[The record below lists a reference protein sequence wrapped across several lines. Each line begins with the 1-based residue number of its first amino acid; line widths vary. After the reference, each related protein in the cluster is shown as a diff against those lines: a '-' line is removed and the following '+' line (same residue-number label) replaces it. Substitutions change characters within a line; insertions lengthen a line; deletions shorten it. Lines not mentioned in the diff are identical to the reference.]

1 MNRSTKI
8 QLTKYLVTVGV
19 GALMAYF
26 YVAMRDFAGS
36 STMERYRMLCDA
48 FTIPGIILL
57 AVGALVALSNEGVF
71 YGLTY
76 ALTYFVRTLFPF
88 GGRREQEKYYD
99 YVERKRENRTT
110 GYGFLFIVGAA
121 FMAIALVFLIL
132 FYSLYN

>member
-8 QLTKYLVTVGV
+8 QLIKYLVTIGV

-36 STMERYRMLCDA
+36 STMEKYRMLCDA

-71 YGLTY
+71 YGLSY
-76 ALTYFVRTLFPF
+76 ALTHFVKMLFPF
-88 GGRREQEKYYD
+88 GGRNQERYYD

-110 GYGFLFIVGAA
+110 GYGFLFIVGAV

-132 FYSLYN
+132 FYRLYN